1 MAQTKKKHNE
11 EKRREEAVERKT
23 KIIKSKDTASIKKL
37 RERDERKQ
45 VHRPKTTTEAAL
57 AVGLFARSTW
67 TGKGIGD
74 RGEWRGD
81 FSGTCHTQAEGEW
94 GGAGAGGT
102 VGRRSVGDPKQMC
115 FNFDEFA
122 VS

>member
-1 MAQTKKKHNE
+1 MVENKIEHNHHRSSADRCGQEETLMYKNRSSGIIYNGPNKKKKHNE

-57 AVGLFARSTW
+57 AVGLFARST
-67 TGKGIGD
+67 
-74 RGEWRGD
+74 
-81 FSGTCHTQAEGEW
+81 
-94 GGAGAGGT
+94 
-102 VGRRSVGDPKQMC
+102 
-115 FNFDEFA
+115 
-122 VS
+122 